1 MKKILIALLLVVV
14 VIGVGL
20 TFFASKLDGLIAEQ
34 IETEGTAALGS
45 KVSVTE
51 VITSLSEGSA
61 IVNGLTIANPTGYQS
76 ANAFEIR
83 SLSAKVDYKEQ
94 VIEQITIDKP
104 VVNAEIIGTK
114 NNFQDLLDN
123 MPDTADEPEST
134 ESGEDLVLTINQIA
148 LKQAT
153 VNLRASGD
161 TKIAD
166 REFKI
171 DDQTFVMDDLVMNNL
186 SGTVDELSEEI
197 TRKLTNH
204 VSRQVKAHVTALAG
218 DIIKEELKAQA
229 KEKVNE
235 VLEDKLKSGKLGD
248 KLKGLKFKL

>member
-1 MKKILIALLLVVV
+1 MKKVLIALLLVVV
-14 VIGVGL
+14 VIGAGL

-104 VVNAEIIGTK
+104 VINAEIIGTK

-123 MPDTADEPEST
+123 MPETADEPEST
-134 ESGEDLVLTINQIA
+134 ESGEDLVLTIKQIA

-153 VNLRASGD
+153 VNLRASD

-204 VSRQVKAHVTALAG
+204 VSGQVKAHVTALAG